1 MFQIG
6 GTARCVQVVAPRHND
21 RGGPTHP
28 RSPDRVHL
36 KDRLLVESQTESW
49 AGGSKSVCS
58 SVLSGLINECASVG
72 PE

>member
-6 GTARCVQVVAPRHND
+6 GTACRVQVVVARHND

-36 KDRLLVESQTESW
+36 KDRLLVESQTES
-49 AGGSKSVCS
+49 
-58 SVLSGLINECASVG
+58 
-72 PE
+72 